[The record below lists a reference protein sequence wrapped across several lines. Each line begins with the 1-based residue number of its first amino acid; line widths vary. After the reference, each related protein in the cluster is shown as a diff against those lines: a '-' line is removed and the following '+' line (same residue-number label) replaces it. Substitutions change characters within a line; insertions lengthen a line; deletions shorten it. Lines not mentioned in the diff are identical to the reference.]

1 MAHLTLSVP
10 KELYEEMR
18 KHPEIKWSEVAR
30 TAISEYLS
38 NLEATS
44 TSAEVLQMLS
54 PESRMNLT
62 NISPADAR
70 KFYSEMAKKEWKRL
84 KSLTQTS

>member
-10 KELYEEMR
+10 EQLYEEMR

-38 NLEATS
+38 KLGAKSTS
-44 TSAEVLQMLS
+44 TEVLQMLS
-54 PESRMNLT
+54 PESRMKLT
-62 NISPADAR
+62 NISSAEAR
-70 KFYSEMAKKEWKRL
+70 KFNSKVVKKEWKRM

>member
-10 KELYEEMR
+10 EQLYNEMR

-30 TAISEYLS
+30 TAITEYLS
-38 NLEATS
+38 KLGAKSTS
-44 TSAEVLQMLS
+44 TEVLQMLP
-54 PESRMNLT
+54 PESRMKLNK
-62 NISPADAR
+62 ISTAEAR
-70 KFYSEMAKKEWKRL
+70 RFYTRVVKEEWKRL